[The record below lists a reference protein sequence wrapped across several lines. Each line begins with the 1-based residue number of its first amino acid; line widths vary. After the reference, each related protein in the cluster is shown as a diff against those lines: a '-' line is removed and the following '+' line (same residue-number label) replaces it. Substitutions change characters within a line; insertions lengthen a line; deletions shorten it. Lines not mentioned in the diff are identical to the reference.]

1 MSCEAVKLTIT
12 GVVQGVGFRPFVYR
26 EACSHQVTGWVLNT
40 VEGVIVHAEGESDNI
55 DAFILALSEQA
66 PAAAQVKKITI
77 KEVPLEG
84 HDHFE
89 IHFSED
95 EEPRTTTL
103 VSPDLATCDACV
115 GELFDPAN
123 RRYHYP
129 FINCTNC
136 GPRFTIMRG
145 LPYDR
150 AQTSMAPFTM
160 CKDCEQEYH
169 DPADR
174 RFHAQP
180 DACFV
185 CGPHLGWALSDLK
198 TPLTQDDLSWAYD
211 RQTSDSFIAEAAQ
224 LLREGK
230 IVAVKGLGGYHLA
243 CDAQNPSAIATL
255 RQRKRR
261 EGKAFAVMVSSVE

>member
-84 HDHFE
+84 YDHFE

-95 EEPRTTTL
+95 EESRTTTL

-115 GELFDPAN
+115 EELFDPTN

-145 LPYDR
+145 L
-150 AQTSMAPFTM
+150 
-160 CKDCEQEYH
+160 
-169 DPADR
+169 
-174 RFHAQP
+174 
-180 DACFV
+180 
-185 CGPHLGWALSDLK
+185 L
-198 TPLTQDDLSWAYD
+198 
-211 RQTSDSFIAEAAQ
+211 
-224 LLREGK
+224 
-230 IVAVKGLGGYHLA
+230 
-243 CDAQNPSAIATL
+243 
-255 RQRKRR
+255 
-261 EGKAFAVMVSSVE
+261 